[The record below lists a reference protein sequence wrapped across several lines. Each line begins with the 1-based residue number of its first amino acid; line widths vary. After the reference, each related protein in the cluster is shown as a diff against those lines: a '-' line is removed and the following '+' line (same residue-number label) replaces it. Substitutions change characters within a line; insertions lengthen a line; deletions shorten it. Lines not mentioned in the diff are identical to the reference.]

1 MNRECHIAIR
11 PRMPVDAN
19 RAAGLIRRVRR
30 VLLYA
35 APAFLL
41 AHVFAAAQGADT
53 LRLGEADAV
62 ARATASAPALARGEA
77 ALRRARAGHTKA
89 GTILPAPAELEYST
103 TSDAPFEARGDGGW
117 ELSLTQEFEIGGQR
131 SLRRA
136 AADADIG
143 RAEQERLGAIAEL
156 RLETRTAFARLI
168 EAEDRLALADTM
180 LLLATAMEDAAERLY
195 AAGERS
201 ELDRNTVRI
210 DRAQTASRRLMAEA
224 DRLQAQAELKRLIG
238 APPATAIVT
247 IRGGELDAAAMDS
260 VSRRVRE
267 ALAPSTAGDD
277 APFAA
282 RPDLLALRSDSAR
295 AAAELALGGRRWVPN
310 LRLGALLRG
319 DRVSFVEGDISPAD
333 AGPSPISRISSSDKS
348 FGVRV
353 GLSLPIPI
361 AGLYDL
367 GSGDIERA
375 EADLAGVAA
384 ERLVLRSAAF
394 AELSAVAARLR
405 ASADAVRL
413 YRDDVEPLARRNR
426 ELLERGYREGE
437 LAAVQVITQ
446 KQQLAQAMETSI
458 AAEREY
464 REACATFDRIL
475 GR

>member
-1 MNRECHIAIR
+1 
-11 PRMPVDAN
+11 MPVDSN
-19 RAAGLIRRVRR
+19 RAAGLLRRARR
-30 VLLYA
+30 ILPCA

-41 AHVFAAAQGADT
+41 ACMCAAAQEADT

-62 ARATASAPALARGEA
+62 ARATASAPALARSEA
-77 ALRRARAGHTKA
+77 ALRRAGAEHTKA

-103 TSDAPFEARGDGGW
+103 SSDAPFEARGDGGW

-136 AADADIG
+136 AAGAGIE
-143 RAEQERLGAIAEL
+143 RAEQERLAVIAVL
-156 RLETRTAFARLI
+156 REEARVAFARLI

-180 LLLATAMEDAAERLY
+180 LHLATAMDDAAERLY

-210 DRAQTASRRLMAEA
+210 DRAQTATRRLMAEA
-224 DRLQAQAELKRLIG
+224 DRLQAQAELMRLIG
-238 APPATAIVT
+238 APPAKTIVT
-247 IRGGELDAAAMDS
+247 IRDGRLEPAAMDS
-260 VSRRVRE
+260 VSRRVHE
-267 ALAPSTAGDD
+267 ALALSAAGDD

-282 RPDLLALRSDSAR
+282 RPDLLALRSDSAK
-295 AAAELALGGRRWVPN
+295 AAAELALGGRRWIPN

-319 DRVSFVEGDISPAD
+319 DHVSFAESDITPAD
-333 AGPSPISRISSSDKS
+333 AGPSPIRRIASSDKS

-361 AGLYDL
+361 AGLYDI

-375 EADLAGVAA
+375 EADLAGIAA
-384 ERLVLRSAAF
+384 EREIVRSAAF
-394 AELSAVAARLR
+394 AELSAVAARLQ

-413 YRDDVEPLARRNR
+413 YRADTEPLARRNR

-437 LAAVQVITQ
+437 LAAMQVITQ
-446 KQQLAQAMETSI
+446 KQQLAQAVETSI

-464 REACATFDRIL
+464 REACAKFDRIL